1 MDVDALQSDRRPNSE
16 AIAWY
21 LQAPQQPE
29 PVQPAPPPPD
39 TPLDE
44 TVAPIH
50 YEGDTKSV

>member
-1 MDVDALQSDRRPNSE
+1 MANS
-16 AIAWY
+16 A
-21 LQAPQQPE
+21 QPPQQPE

-44 TVAPIH
+44 TAAPIH

>member
-1 MDVDALQSDRRPNSE
+1 MTNSLQP
-16 AIAWY
+16 
-21 LQAPQQPE
+21 PQPPE

-44 TVAPIH
+44 TAAPIH